1 MTVSE
6 FKEQL
11 RARVSSQEAELL
23 RKGTDGLCISAFNR
37 DVCLRLLDADIPVVT
52 VDRDSAV
59 SKESCGPKSTVDR
72 DSVEVD
78 PTNSGVDPSD
88 AVALEADLTT
98 YLNEYMADRPEGH
111 KWIILACLYLTFVE
125 RLPMHPQSAAKWVE
139 KGGRCYCP
147 SMAPESITCKYCVC
161 ESIE

>member
-1 MTVSE
+1 MTVTE
-6 FKEQL
+6 FTAQLKARISPREAEQL
-11 RARVSSQEAELL
+11 RN
-23 RKGTDGLCISAFNR
+23 GTDGLCISAFNR
-37 DVCLRLLDADIPVVT
+37 DVCLRLLDADIPGVT
-52 VDRDSAV
+52 VDRDFAV
-59 SKESCGPKSTVDR
+59 SKESRGPKSTVDR

-78 PTNSGVDPSD
+78 PTNSGVDPAD
-88 AVALEADLTT
+88 AATLEADLSA

-111 KWIILACLYLTFVE
+111 KWIILACLYLTFAE

-139 KGGRCYCP
+139 KGGRQYCP